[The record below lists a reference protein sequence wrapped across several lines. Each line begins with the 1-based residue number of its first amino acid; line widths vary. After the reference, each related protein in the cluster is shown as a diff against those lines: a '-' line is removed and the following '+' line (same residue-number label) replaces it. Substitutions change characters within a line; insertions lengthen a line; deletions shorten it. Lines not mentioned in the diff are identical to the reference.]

1 MTKLWSEAIKISS
14 VDNKL
19 QSALLC
25 SLRAWAHKN
34 VTQLGWAGLGW
45 AGLVGNGMGL
55 QLKFRLTHRHRAAE
69 AAWRESSG
77 FGAKQDIDL
86 AGLGTL

>member
-1 MTKLWSEAIKISS
+1 MSCS
-14 VDNKL
+14 
-19 QSALLC
+19 LLC
-25 SLRAWAHKN
+25 SALSVPVLTKTLHTAG
-34 VTQLGWAGLGW
+34 LGWAGL

-55 QLKFRLTHRHRAAE
+55 QLKFRLTHHHHHRHRAAE

>member
-1 MTKLWSEAIKISS
+1 MSCS
-14 VDNKL
+14 
-19 QSALLC
+19 LLC
-25 SLRAWAHKN
+25 SLRACAHKN
-34 VTQLGWAGLGW
+34 VTHSWAGLGWAGW